1 MALSLTLKNLPE
13 ETVER
18 LKARAKQNH
27 RSLQGELRA
36 ILEEAAG
43 SGPLTIEE
51 GYQRAQARGVKTESS
66 VELIRHMRGT
76 RYGG

>member
-1 MALSLTLKNLPE
+1 MAISVTLKNLPE

-18 LKARAKQNH
+18 LKARARQNH

-43 SGPLTIEE
+43 PRPLTVEE
-51 GYQRAQARGVKTESS
+51 VYQRAKARGVATESS
-66 VELIRHMRGT
+66 VELIRHMRDT

>member
-1 MALSLTLKNLPE
+1 MTVSLTLKNLHE

-36 ILEEAAG
+36 ILEDAAG
-43 SGPLTIEE
+43 DQRLTIEE
-51 GYQRAQARGVKTESS
+51 VYQRAKASGLKTESS
-66 VELIRHMRGT
+66 VDLIRHMRDT